1 MPIDAEFKEKL
12 QREFS
17 DAERYGRKNALDLSQ
32 ICCEMIAKQ
41 GLPLPGWQ
49 EIREIIGKG
58 SATDVNKGKRLYQDQ
73 QGRLL
78 SHLHEMPGVS
88 EDMVDLMMQLRTKAF
103 KVAERSFQ
111 EQVSQ
116 WQEQLAE
123 ADQQRIESDE
133 RCEAAI
139 RERDSWQ
146 RQANDRQLLIDN
158 LSDQLSDTKRSSNAT
173 IKRLEAALEESKQ
186 QIGLANQRYEKTLQ
200 ALQNMETMSEATKAQ
215 LEKELISTQK
225 ELASLTTEYQLLE
238 KQSTELLQELKD
250 KTSLIDS
257 ADMRIKELESIQS
270 ELIASGMT
278 KDKRLEE
285 KDERYQNTLELLH
298 ESRKTCSELEG
309 ALAAERQASR
319 SASEKNDSLAEQLG
333 KAEAQVSKLLT
344 AVSKNKAEKKSSK
357 TGAPT

>member
-1 MPIDAEFKEKL
+1 MPINAEFKEKL

-32 ICCEMIAKQ
+32 ICCEMLAKH

-73 QGRLL
+73 QGKLL

-88 EDMVDLMMQLRTKAF
+88 EDMVNMMMQLRTIAF
-103 KVAERSFQ
+103 KAAEQSFH
-111 EQVSQ
+111 EKVSQ

-146 RQANDRQLLIDN
+146 RQAKDRQLLIDT
-158 LSDQLSDTKRSSNAT
+158 LSDQLSDSKRSSNAT

-186 QIGLANQRYEKTLQ
+186 QIILANQRYEKTLQ
-200 ALQNMETMSEATKAQ
+200 ALQNMETMSDAAKAQ
-215 LEKELISTQK
+215 LERDLNSIHKK
-225 ELASLTTEYQLLE
+225 LASLTTDHQLLE
-238 KQSTELLQELKD
+238 KQSADLLQEVKD

-257 ADMRIKELESIQS
+257 ADLRIKELESIQN
-270 ELIASGMT
+270 ELIASGLA

-285 KDERYQNTLELLH
+285 KDERYENTLELLH
-298 ESRKTCSELEG
+298 ESRKACSELDG
-309 ALAAERQASR
+309 ALAAERHASR
-319 SASEKNDSLAEQLG
+319 SAFDKNQSITDQLK
-333 KAEAQVSKLLT
+333 KAEAQIGKLLT
-344 AVSKNKAEKKSSK
+344 AVGKNKA
-357 TGAPT
+357 

>member
-1 MPIDAEFKEKL
+1 MPIDAEIKEKL
-12 QREFS
+12 QQEFS

-32 ICCEMIAKQ
+32 ICCEMLAKQ

-88 EDMVDLMMQLRTKAF
+88 EDMVNLMMQLRTIAF

-111 EQVSQ
+111 EQVNQ

-146 RQANDRQLLIDN
+146 RQTNDRQLLIDN
-158 LSDQLSDTKRSSNAT
+158 LSEQLNDTKRSSNAT
-173 IKRLEAALEESKQ
+173 IKRLEASLEESKQ
-186 QIGLANQRYEKTLQ
+186 QIVLANQRYEKTLQ
-200 ALQNMETMSEATKAQ
+200 ALQNMETMSEAAKAQ

-225 ELASLTTEYQLLE
+225 ELASLTTEHQLLE
-238 KQSTELLQELKD
+238 KQNTELLQELKD

-257 ADMRIKELESIQS
+257 ADMRIKELESIQA
-270 ELIASGMT
+270 ELIASGM
-278 KDKRLEE
+278 E
-285 KDERYQNTLELLH
+285 KDRRIAEKDTRYENTLELLH
-298 ESRKTCSELEG
+298 ESRKTCSEMEG
-309 ALAAERQASR
+309 ALAAERQAIR
-319 SASEKNDSLAEQLG
+319 SASERNDSINDQLR
-333 KAEAQVSKLLT
+333 KAEAHIGKLLT
-344 AVSKNKAEKKSSK
+344 AVGKGKVQKRSTNTDAS
-357 TGAPT
+357 T